1 MSKNEGR
8 YNIAMRNIAAMHA
21 MELTPARKVI
31 HDKRKYIVL
40 RLISVASDVCRLNW
54 FWKMHKSTCRSV
66 III

>member
-1 MSKNEGR
+1 
-8 YNIAMRNIAAMHA
+8 MRNIAAMHA

-54 FWKMHKSTCRSV
+54 FWKMHKLTCRSV